1 MLGSRDAINPTDQL
15 QDINQKQVAY
25 KPNISKEVLL

>member
-15 QDINQKQVAY
+15 QDINRKQVAY
-25 KPNISKEVLL
+25 KPNISKDVLL